1 MQTSPIAIATSRSN
15 PDARVNTS
23 TRLLYGIGSVAYGV
37 KDNGLRFFLL
47 IFYNQVMGLPA
58 SLVAMALMIALVI
71 DAIADPI
78 IGQISDTWHSKW
90 GRRHPFMYFAA
101 LPTAIAYL
109 LLWNPPTDWSQTQL
123 LMYLVVTAIVVRT
136 LITFY
141 EIPSSA
147 LVSEFTNNY
156 DERTSIM
163 SVRYLFFFWGSLGMS
178 VLTYRVLFFT
188 TADFPVGQLN
198 PDSYARYGWVAA
210 PVMLISM
217 LVSTIGTHKWI
228 PKLRKP
234 QVRPK
239 VGVITIAKEMLETI
253 GDRSFLMVMTAALCK
268 GMALGISG
276 SLTLYMNTFFWQLTA
291 AQLAILVFDGFFSAL
306 FAAWVTPRVA
316 KRFGKKTTIIW
327 FFAGSFIIGVAP
339 QVLRVFG
346 LFFENGSP
354 WLVPTLFVH
363 GAIFGTI
370 GIGST
375 ILAASMIADC
385 VEDSEIRTGRRSEG
399 LFFSANSLMQKAIGG
414 LGVLT
419 SGLILDYIAFP
430 ARAVPGQVEQVI
442 LNDLVFK
449 YVPISGA
456 LYLIGS
462 ICLYFYRID
471 RKKHEANLQKLQTE
485 NNDEISKENKAHH
498 KNIEQRIEESQ
509 EIVTTPQM

>member
-1 MQTSPIAIATSRSN
+1 MQTSPLKIVTAKGQLGEISL
-15 PDARVNTS
+15 S
-23 TRLLYGIGSVAYGV
+23 TKLLYGFGSVAYGI

-58 SLVAMALMIALVI
+58 SLVATALMIALII
-71 DAIADPI
+71 DAMADPI
-78 IGQISDTWHSKW
+78 IGQISDTWHSRW

-109 LLWNPPTDWSQTQL
+109 LLWNPPSDWGQSQL
-123 LMYLVVTAIVVRT
+123 LAYLVVTAVVVRT

-147 LVSEFTNNY
+147 LVSEFTNSY
-156 DERTSIM
+156 DERTSLM
-163 SVRYLFFFWGSLGMS
+163 SFRYLFFFWGSLGMS

-188 TADFPVGQLN
+188 TVDFPVGQLN
-198 PDSYARYGWVAA
+198 PESYSRYGWIAA
-210 PVMLISM
+210 PMMLISM
-217 LVSTIGTHKWI
+217 LISTFGTHHWI

-234 QVRPK
+234 PVGPK
-239 VGVITIAKEMLETI
+239 KSVITIGKEMLETVA
-253 GDRSFLMVMTAALCK
+253 DRSFLMVMCAALTK

-276 SLTLYMNTFFWQLTA
+276 SLTLYMNTFFWELNST
-291 AQLAILVFDGFFSAL
+291 QLAILVFDGFFSAL
-306 FAAWVTPRVA
+306 FAAWITPRIA
-316 KRFGKKTTIIW
+316 KRFGKKSTIIW

-363 GAIFGTI
+363 GAIFGTL

-385 VEDSEIRTGRRSEG
+385 VEDSELRTGRRSEG

-419 SGLILDYIAFP
+419 SGIILEIIAFP
-430 ARAVPGQVEQVI
+430 ERAVPGQVEQTI
-442 LNDLVFK
+442 LNDMVFK
-449 YVPISGA
+449 YVPISGT
-456 LYLIGS
+456 LYLIGTV
-462 ICLYFYRID
+462 CLYFYRID
-471 RKKHEANLQKLQTE
+471 RKKHEENLKKLQEDGSAEGRHDANEQQICESQNLVNSTE
-485 NNDEISKENKAHH
+485 N
-498 KNIEQRIEESQ
+498 Q
-509 EIVTTPQM
+509 